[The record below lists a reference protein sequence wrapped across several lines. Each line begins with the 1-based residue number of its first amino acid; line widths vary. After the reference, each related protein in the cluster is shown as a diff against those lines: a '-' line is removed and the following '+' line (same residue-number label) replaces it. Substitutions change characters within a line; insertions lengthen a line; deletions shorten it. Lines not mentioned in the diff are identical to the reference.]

1 MLEVKPPT
9 SKQSE
14 SSGSSLL
21 ERILSLKLEKKKFR
35 FGILVVFI
43 IIIGWILSENKA
55 LEINTYSIS
64 SEKIPEVFH
73 GYRIAQVS
81 DLHNAE
87 FGEDNDT
94 LINMLKEASP
104 DIIVIT
110 GDLVDSRNT
119 KLEIGSKF
127 AEQACSN
134 GRTDISG
141 TDNNQWFY
149 EMECLDCGHRYLA
162 NGTDIWQRKCPSCQ
176 GGRKTKI

>member
-1 MLEVKPPT
+1 MLEVKPLT

-14 SSGSSLL
+14 SIGSSLL

-87 FGEDNDT
+87 F
-94 LINMLKEASP
+94 A
-104 DIIVIT
+104 V
-110 GDLVDSRNT
+110 
-119 KLEIGSKF
+119 F
-127 AEQACSN
+127 AELKVCVNLFACFRVSA
-134 GRTDISG
+134 DKG
-141 TDNNQWFY
+141 T
-149 EMECLDCGHRYLA
+149 
-162 NGTDIWQRKCPSCQ
+162 
-176 GGRKTKI
+176 